1 MAAARS
7 QQHQNMSE
15 ALPPKTRVIGRY
27 SILRELRRERHSVSY
42 AAVDPVMN
50 RQLVIKAVE
59 LLPAGPKLSSEE
71 RRRVEHAFVRQAQAA
86 GRLQHPHIV
95 TVFDAGLS
103 HAFGFLVIERIN
115 GRPLHELIAG
125 GLRPAFVQCA
135 SIAAR
140 IADALECAH
149 SNGVA
154 HGHLGPQHVYLL
166 ADGSPKVSGFGG
178 WIDDGASGDEA
189 LAGTARLLPFFQNEI
204 TEETRQRDIRAIGEL
219 LFMMLVGRAAPDTR
233 GANGAG
239 ASRNGASPTLA
250 ARPDTP
256 PVLARMVDQALLAG
270 PGIGPKTAGAM
281 RDALTSFIWNERTEN
296 VAPSTLGIPLAAP
309 PQRPAVHVATLEPAQ
324 ESTPSRETAPTINL
338 TVVSGDLPA
347 EAPKSKAGGDA
358 PTLDKARADAPTLN
372 KARAEAVMT
381 KSRSES
387 KGAKPTHSNS
397 LAAKPVPKTV
407 TTSTA
412 ALVADP
418 MGPDWRA
425 LLERLRPW
433 ALRHRVP
440 IFSAGALLSAGIFLG
455 VILGNVRHA
464 ETSPNPAATATAA
477 PSGAPRADTSTGG
490 VAPVSLD
497 IRPWGEV
504 FVDGKAAGVSPP
516 LNRIEL
522 PTGHHHIEVRHA
534 AAPAWRTEIDVQG
547 GAANKIEHQFE

>member
-1 MAAARS
+1 
-7 QQHQNMSE
+7 MSE
-15 ALPPKTRVIGRY
+15 ALPPKARVIGRY

-71 RRRVEHAFVRQAQAA
+71 RRRVEQAFVRQAQAA

-103 HAFGFLVIERIN
+103 HAFGFLVIERVN
-115 GRPLHELIAG
+115 GRPLHELIAS

-166 ADGSPKVSGFGG
+166 SDGSPKVSGFGG

-219 LFMMLVGRAAPDTR
+219 LYMMLVGRAPPEAR
-233 GANGAG
+233 SANGAG
-239 ASRNGASPTLA
+239 SPRNGASPTLA

-256 PVLARMVDQALLAG
+256 SVLARLVDQALQVG
-270 PGIGPKTAGAM
+270 PGTGPKTAGAM

-296 VAPSTLGIPLAAP
+296 IAPNTLGIPLAAP
-309 PQRPAVHVATLEPAQ
+309 PSPRQPVHVATLAPA
-324 ESTPSRETAPTINL
+324 ETVATVRETAPTINV
-338 TVVSGDLPA
+338 TLPA
-347 EAPKSKAGGDA
+347 AEVPQVDSPPAPQ
-358 PTLDKARADAPTLN
+358 
-372 KARAEAVMT
+372 
-381 KSRSES
+381 
-387 KGAKPTHSNS
+387 
-397 LAAKPVPKTV
+397 AAKPPPAP
-407 TTSTA
+407 A
-412 ALVADP
+412 ARGAKSRASALP
-418 MGPDWRA
+418 ESLGPDLRA

-433 ALRHRVP
+433 AIRHRLP
-440 IFSAGALLSAGIFLG
+440 LFSAGALLSLGIFLG
-455 VILGNVRHA
+455 VLLGNVHRPEA
-464 ETSPNPAATATAA
+464 APGLPAGASTAA
-477 PSGAPRADTSTGG
+477 G
-490 VAPVSLD
+490 VSASNSSATTTAPVSFD

-504 FVDGKAAGVSPP
+504 FVDGKAAGVAPP
-516 LNRIEL
+516 LTQIEL
-522 PTGHHHIEVRHA
+522 SGGHHHIEVRHSI
-534 AAPAWRTEIDVQG
+534 APAWSTDIDVEG
-547 GAANKIEHQFE
+547 GTTIKIEHRFE

>member
-1 MAAARS
+1 MQAASTSRKMAPAADPPR
-7 QQHQNMSE
+7 QNMTE

-50 RQLVIKAVE
+50 RHLVIKAVE

-71 RRRVEHAFVRQAQAA
+71 RRRVEQAFVRQAQAA

-166 ADGSPKVSGFGG
+166 GDGSPKVSGFGG
-178 WIDDGASGDEA
+178 WVDDGATGDEA

-204 TEETRQRDIRAIGEL
+204 TEQTRQRDIRAIGEL
-219 LFMMLVGRAAPDTR
+219 LYMMLVGRAPDAR
-233 GANGAG
+233 GSSGNGSAQ
-239 ASRNGASPTLA
+239 NGASPTLA

-256 PVLARMVDQALLAG
+256 HVLARIVDKALAVG
-270 PGIGPKTAGAM
+270 SGSGPKTAGAL
-281 RDALTSFIWNERTEN
+281 RDALTSFIWNERTDN
-296 VAPSTLGIPLAAP
+296 VSPATLGIPLAAP
-309 PQRPAVHVATLEPAQ
+309 PQRAPVHVATLSPS
-324 ESTPSRETAPTINL
+324 ESAATLRE
-338 TVVSGDLPA
+338 S
-347 EAPKSKAGGDA
+347 A
-358 PTLDKARADAPTLN
+358 PTLDINLPAPAAAAPAVAAAPEAPAKSHPKKAPPP
-372 KARAEAVMT
+372 
-381 KSRSES
+381 S
-387 KGAKPTHSNS
+387 
-397 LAAKPVPKTV
+397 AAQ
-407 TTSTA
+407 
-412 ALVADP
+412 ALSDP
-418 MGPDWRA
+418 MGPDWHA

-433 ALRHRVP
+433 ALRNRLAL
-440 IFSAGALLSAGIFLG
+440 FATGALFSVGIFLG
-455 VILGNVRHA
+455 VLLGNVHHRESTEVSTTGSPA
-464 ETSPNPAATATAA
+464 TSAASQAQ
-477 PSGAPRADTSTGG
+477 ADALASIN
-490 VAPVSLD
+490 APVSFD

-504 FVDGKAAGVSPP
+504 FIDGKAAGVAPP
-516 LNRIEL
+516 LTRIDL
-522 PTGHHHIEVRHA
+522 PGGHHHIEVRHA
-534 AAPAWRTEIDVQG
+534 SAAPWQTDIDIQSTNPV
-547 GAANKIEHQFE
+547 KIDHQFP